1 MEDVRCA
8 RSATRKLLWRWGNT
22 IPALRRL
29 ECEREEAQRWANDA
43 RDTLRAQR
51 LTGTPRGGGKSDL
64 ADVVAE
70 YMRRVEMYDALV
82 KQIDA
87 EIAERIRLRNC
98 MEALVAQLTPMQEK
112 VIGYRYIDGHAWRY
126 ISMKMNYDEDH
137 IMRVERQAVD
147 YIAQHVDVHF
157 EKMPDYAG

>member
-1 MEDVRCA
+1 MEDRRKTRNAVR
-8 RSATRKLLWRWGNT
+8 RLLWRWGNT

-29 ECEREEAQRWANDA
+29 EREREEAQKWANDA
-43 RDTLRAQR
+43 RDTLRAQN
-51 LTGTPRGGGKSDL
+51 LTGMPGGGRKSDL

-70 YMRRVEMYDALV
+70 YMRRVEMFDDLV

-98 MEALVAQLTPMQEK
+98 IEALVAQLTPMQEK
-112 VIGYRYIDGHAWRY
+112 VICYRYIDGHAWRY
-126 ISMKMNYDEDH
+126 IAMKMNYDEDH

-147 YIAQHVDVHF
+147 YIAQYVEVIN
-157 EKMPDYAG
+157 MPDYAG